1 MGRGRPPKGLSHVD
15 SLPGEKAEKDRLKT
29 ILATITG
36 DLSAKEACGRLAV
49 SASRFHELRQ
59 TALSGML
66 AGLAPRPP
74 GRPAKEREPK
84 AVRELRERVAWLEEE
99 LEISRLKT
107 EIAMWKPAILREV
120 TPSPEKKGPSS
131 KLKRGKRG
139 RGRHRKRGDTEGT

>member
-15 SLPGEKAEKDRLKT
+15 SLPGEKADKERLKT
-29 ILATITG
+29 ILATVTG
-36 DLSAKEACGRLAV
+36 NLSVKEACSRLEV

-59 TALSGML
+59 TALNGML

-84 AVRELRERVAWLEEE
+84 EVRELRERVAWLEEE

-107 EIAMWKPAILREV
+107 EIAMWKPALLREV
-120 TPSPEKKGPSS
+120 TPSPEKKGSSS
-131 KLKRGKRG
+131 KLKRVKRG
-139 RGRHRKRGDTEGT
+139 RGRRRKRGGTEGT